1 VTAGGGVRVALGEEK
16 NFSLSL
22 AGDAVYTRFLD
33 TLFILERLG
42 AFGALTAELE
52 IE

>member
-1 VTAGGGVRVALGEEK
+1 VRVALGEDK
-16 NFSLSL
+16 NFALGFT
-22 AGDAVYTRFLD
+22 ADAVYTRFLD

-42 AFGALTAELE
+42 AIGVLTAELE